1 MADRLIAEILPITA
15 SALET
20 WRRCRREYRSRH
32 LLGVAPSDEGP
43 SPDFGNRVHAFLRL
57 VHESGSCR
65 DAAHVGEV
73 LAAHGVEGPGPV
85 LACIERH
92 ARRCPSPADSGA
104 HEVELARFH
113 RQPAPMFMVTG
124 RIDAVWI
131 HDGLLDARDYKTGR
145 RHHERLEEDPS
156 ARLQAWL
163 LGRHATRRR
172 LQLRLRYEYLSPEVD
187 EDPEPFDPDDDDLEL
202 IEHELHERV
211 LEIDSERSFVGIAD
225 EAACRW
231 CRYRSIC
238 PDSAAPSEPTW
249 PAPPDVDAE
258 RDGGDLG

>member
-1 MADRLIAEILPITA
+1 MADRLIGEIVPITA

-20 WRRCRREYRSRH
+20 WQRCRREYRSKH
-32 LLGVAPSDEGP
+32 LLGVAPSDDGP
-43 SPDFGNRVHAFLRL
+43 SPDFGNVVHGLLRL

-65 DAAHVGEV
+65 DSVHVSEV

-92 ARRCPSPADSGA
+92 AVRCPSPAESEA

-113 RQPAPMFMVTG
+113 RQPAPMFMATG

-145 RHHERLEEDPS
+145 LHHEHLAEDPR
-156 ARLQAWL
+156 ARFQAWL
-163 LGRHATRRR
+163 LGHQAVRRGLR
-172 LQLRLRYEYLSPEVD
+172 LRLRYEYLSPEVD
-187 EDPEPFDPDDDDLEL
+187 DDPEPFEPDDDDLEL
-202 IEHELHERV
+202 IERELHARV
-211 LEIDSERSFVGIAD
+211 TEIASEREFVGVAD
-225 EAACRW
+225 AVVCRW

-238 PDSAAPSEPTW
+238 PDSVAPSEPTW
-249 PAPPDVDAE
+249 PTPPEDGDADE
-258 RDGGDLG
+258 LG